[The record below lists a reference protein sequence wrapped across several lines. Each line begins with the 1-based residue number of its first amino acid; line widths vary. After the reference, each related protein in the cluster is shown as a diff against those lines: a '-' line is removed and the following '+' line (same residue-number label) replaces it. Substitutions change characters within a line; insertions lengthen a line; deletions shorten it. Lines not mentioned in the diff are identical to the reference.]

1 MICVKAYSARWSWMR
16 SALEPW
22 IGSMGWHL
30 TQNRRVPWANLF
42 VVHGSNLFHC
52 QSVWSWPTMNGTRF
66 EWHVVQFMGTGFS
79 DSMNAQTNIKRALS
93 FDAGGIYEVCSWF
106 TRSRLTRWLTCLH
119 WWLEKGWDRDT
130 RYDLRVR
137 TRDWSYRS
145 NLRFEAKLIQAVGW
159 DDKGEKYLW
168 FPREDDMIIDKVRY
182 VNVACCRI
190 D

>member
-1 MICVKAYSARWSWMR
+1 MNNHLIWDNRLLSWKATVACKYSSWMLIYCPRMAERDDLCKAYSARRSWMR

-79 DSMNAQTNIKRALS
+79 DSMNAQTNIRRALS
-93 FDAGGIYEVCSWF
+93 FDAGGICEVCSWF
-106 TRSRLTRWLTCLH
+106 TGGR
-119 WWLEKGWDRDT
+119 
-130 RYDLRVR
+130 
-137 TRDWSYRS
+137 
-145 NLRFEAKLIQAVGW
+145 
-159 DDKGEKYLW
+159 
-168 FPREDDMIIDKVRY
+168 
-182 VNVACCRI
+182 
-190 D
+190 